1 MSVKPKN
8 KGKTKPDQASVS
20 SPAPQKSLQGLLS
33 ILALAFIFITSVSRI
48 ILAGNPMSRDEGAY
62 GYLGKLAAK
71 GLTPY
76 LDFYEMKP
84 PMLYYLYGLGG
95 SLFGFT
101 DLGLRLFALLLTL
114 CSSLLIFL
122 ILNKYIS
129 KHFALLGAALF
140 SILSLN
146 PFAFGFAMIAEHLVN
161 TLVLLSIYLVHKS
174 YDRKGFLFLLLA
186 GAAFA
191 SAILTKQTA
200 ILLSPVFLLYF
211 VLERRYKPWFMQCL
225 RFAAGVLI
233 PVTLLAILFVI
244 NGALSEAM
252 YWLTTYPAKYASS
265 VSPEE
270 GKIYLRYFSKNISLF
285 QLSLFIASALALVAN
300 LIWIK
305 KKPFNWFITYFIIAL
320 LTVVPGFRFYGQYWM
335 LIFAPMAL
343 MVAAALHQVE
353 KLKPRLGIIAAGLV
367 MVLMTGELIVHSDYY
382 FGKPSSAE
390 VDKLYKNNPF
400 GPIRKLSTYA
410 GSLMKADDTFMVFGS
425 EPQAY
430 LYADKIAPSKHVFM
444 SMISKHDEKSKT
456 FISETMNDLEQKQ
469 PDYVLF
475 NFFNYSWG
483 LTEQA
488 NDKLYGS
495 SFSYVINHYSPV
507 AAYNMNTKSYLYAKD
522 GHQIDASI
530 ANQVILFKRK

>member
-1 MSVKPKN
+1 MSGKPKN
-8 KGKTKPDQASVS
+8 KAKTKPDQTPVSV
-20 SPAPQKSLQGLLS
+20 PAPQKYLQGFLS
-33 ILALAFIFITSVSRI
+33 IIALTFIFITSVNRI
-48 ILAGNPMSRDEGAY
+48 ILAGNPMSRDEGTY

-84 PMLYYLYGLGG
+84 PMLFYLYGLGG

-101 DLGLRLFALLLTL
+101 DLGLRLFGLLLTL

-122 ILNKYIS
+122 ILHRYVS
-129 KHFALLGAALF
+129 RHFALVGAALF

-146 PFAFGFAMIAEHLVN
+146 PFAFGFAMVAEHLVN
-161 TLVLLSIYLVHKS
+161 VLVLSALYLAHKS

-200 ILLSPVFLLYF
+200 ILFSPVFLLCF
-211 VLERRYKPWFMQCL
+211 ILGRQQKPWMMQCIQ
-225 RFAAGVLI
+225 FAAGVLI
-233 PVTLLAILFVI
+233 PVTLLAVLFAL
-244 NGALSEAM
+244 NGAFSEAI

-270 GKIYLRYFSKNISLF
+270 GKTYLRYFSKNISLF
-285 QLSLFIASALALVAN
+285 QLSLFIASAIALVAN

-305 KKPFNWFITYFIIAL
+305 KKPFNWFITYFILAL

-343 MVAAALHQVE
+343 MAAAALYQVE
-353 KLKPRLGIIAAGLV
+353 KIKPRLGLLGAGLV
-367 MVLMTGELIVHSDYY
+367 MALMAGELVVHRDYY
-382 FGKPSSAE
+382 FGKPSSKE
-390 VDKLYKNNPF
+390 VEKLYKNNPF

-410 GSLMKADDTFMVFGS
+410 GSLMKEDDTFMVFGS

-444 SMISKHDEKSKT
+444 SMISKHDEKSKAYIT
-456 FISETMNDLEQKQ
+456 EAMDDLEQKQ
-469 PDYVLF
+469 PTYVLF

-483 LTEQA
+483 LTEKA

-495 SFSYVINHYSPV
+495 SFSYVINHYAPL

-530 ANQVILFKRK
+530 ANQVILFKHK

>member
-1 MSVKPKN
+1 MSGKPKN
-8 KGKTKPDQASVS
+8 KAKSKPDQASVS
-20 SPAPQKSLQGLLS
+20 SPAHQKSLQGLISL
-33 ILALAFIFITSVSRI
+33 LALTFIFITSVSRI

-101 DLGLRLFALLLTL
+101 DLGLRLFGLLLSL

-122 ILNKYIS
+122 MLSRYIS
-129 KHFALLGAALF
+129 KHFALIGAALF

-146 PFAFGFAMIAEHLVN
+146 PFAFGFAMVAEHLVN
-161 TLVLLSIYLVHKS
+161 TLVLVSLYLVHKS
-174 YDRKGFLFLLLA
+174 YDHKGWLYLLLA

-191 SAILTKQTA
+191 TAILTKQTA
-200 ILLSPVFLLYF
+200 ILFSPVFLLCF
-211 VLERRYKPWFMQCL
+211 ILARQQKPWMMQCIQ
-225 RFAAGVLI
+225 FAAGVLI
-233 PVTLLAILFVI
+233 PVTLLAVLFIL
-244 NGALSEAM
+244 NGAFSEAM

-270 GKIYLRYFSKNISLF
+270 GKTYLQYFSKNISAF
-285 QLSLFIASALALVAN
+285 QLSLFITSAFALVAN
-300 LIWIK
+300 LVWIK
-305 KKPFNWFITYFIIAL
+305 QKPFTWLITYFILAL

-353 KLKPRLGIIAAGLV
+353 KLKPRLGILAAGVV
-367 MVLMTGELIVHSDYY
+367 MVLMLGELVVHRDYY
-382 FGKPSSAE
+382 FGNTSSKE

-400 GPIRKLSTYA
+400 GPIRKLATYA
-410 GSLMKADDTFMVFGS
+410 GSLMKEDDTFMVFGS

-430 LYADKIAPSKHVFM
+430 LYADKIAPSRHVFM

-456 FISETMNDLEQKQ
+456 FITEAMNDLEQKQ
-469 PDYVLF
+469 PTYVLY
-475 NFFNYSWG
+475 NFFMYSWG
-483 LTEQA
+483 LTEKS
-488 NDKLYGS
+488 NDKLYGA
-495 SFSYVINHYSPV
+495 SFSYVINHYTPV

-522 GHQIDASI
+522 GQQIDASI

>member
-20 SPAPQKSLQGLLS
+20 SPSPQKSLQGLIS

-84 PMLYYLYGLGG
+84 PMLFYLYGLGG
-95 SLFGFT
+95 MLFGFT
-101 DLGLRLFALLLTL
+101 DLGLRLYGLLLTL

-122 ILNKYIS
+122 ILSRYIS
-129 KHFALLGAALF
+129 KHFALVGAALF

-146 PFAFGFAMIAEHLVN
+146 PFAFGFAMVAEHLVN
-161 TLVLLSIYLVHKS
+161 TLVLLSLYLVHRS

-186 GAAFA
+186 GATFA
-191 SAILTKQTA
+191 TAILTKQTA
-200 ILLSPVFLLYF
+200 ILFSPVFLLCF
-211 VLERRYKPWFMQCL
+211 ILLRQQKPWMMQCL
-225 RFAAGVLI
+225 QFAAGVLI
-233 PVTLLAILFVI
+233 PVTLLGMLFVL
-244 NGALSEAM
+244 NGAFSEAM
-252 YWLTTYPAKYASS
+252 YWLTTYPAKYASI
-265 VSPEE
+265 VTPEE

-285 QLSLFIASALALVAN
+285 QLSLFIASAVALVAN
-300 LIWIK
+300 LVWIR
-305 KKPFNWFITYFIIAL
+305 KKPFNWLITFFIIGL

-343 MVAAALHQVE
+343 MTAAALHRVE
-353 KLKPRLGIIAAGLV
+353 KIKPRLGILAAGFAL
-367 MVLMTGELIVHSDYY
+367 VLMAGEMVVHRDYY
-382 FGKPSSAE
+382 FGKPMSKE
-390 VDKLYKNNPF
+390 VEKLYKNNPF

-410 GSLMKADDTFMVFGS
+410 GSLMKEDDTFMVFGS

-430 LYADKIAPSKHVFM
+430 LYADKVAPSKHVFM
-444 SMISKHDEKSKT
+444 SMISKHDDKSKT
-456 FISETMNDLEQKQ
+456 FISETMNDLEQNQ
-469 PDYVLF
+469 PTYVLF
-475 NFFNYSWG
+475 NFFMYSWG
-483 LTEQA
+483 MTEKS
-488 NDKLYGS
+488 NDQLYS
-495 SFSYVINHYSPV
+495 ASFSYVINHYTPV
-507 AAYNMNTKSYLYAKD
+507 AAYNMNTKTFLYAKD
-522 GHQIDASI
+522 GQEIDESI

>member
-1 MSVKPKN
+1 MSGKPKN
-8 KGKTKPDQASVS
+8 KGKSKPDQASVS
-20 SPAPQKSLQGLLS
+20 SPVPQSSLQGLLS
-33 ILALAFIFITSVSRI
+33 VLALAFIVITSVSRI

-101 DLGLRLFALLLTL
+101 DLGLRLFGLVLTL

-122 ILNKYIS
+122 ILSRYVS
-129 KHFALLGAALF
+129 RHFALVGAALF

-146 PFAFGFAMIAEHLVN
+146 PFAFGFAMVAEHLVN
-161 TLVLLSIYLVHKS
+161 TLVLASLYLVHKS
-174 YDRKGFLFLLLA
+174 YDRKGLLYLLLA
-186 GAAFA
+186 GTAFA
-191 SAILTKQTA
+191 AAILTKQTA
-200 ILLSPVFLLYF
+200 ILFSPVFLLHF
-211 VLERRYKPWFMQCL
+211 VLERRYKPWLMQCL

-233 PVTLLAILFVI
+233 PVTLLAMLFII
-244 NGALSEAM
+244 NGAFSEAM

-285 QLSLFIASALALVAN
+285 QLTLFITSALALITN

-305 KKPFNWFITYFIIAL
+305 KKPFTWLITYFIIAL
-320 LTVVPGFRFYGQYWM
+320 LTVIPGFRFYGQYWM

-343 MVAAALHQVE
+343 MTAAVLHQAE
-353 KLKPRLGIIAAGLV
+353 KLKPRLGKLAAGIV
-367 MVLMTGELIVHSDYY
+367 MVLMAGELVIHREYY
-382 FGKPSSAE
+382 FGKSMSAE
-390 VDKLYKNNPF
+390 VEKLYKNNPF

-410 GSLMKADDTFMVFGS
+410 GSLMKEDDTFMVFGS

-430 LYADKIAPSKHVFM
+430 LYADKIAP
-444 SMISKHDEKSKT
+444 
-456 FISETMNDLEQKQ
+456 
-469 PDYVLF
+469 
-475 NFFNYSWG
+475 
-483 LTEQA
+483 
-488 NDKLYGS
+488 
-495 SFSYVINHYSPV
+495 
-507 AAYNMNTKSYLYAKD
+507 
-522 GHQIDASI
+522 
-530 ANQVILFKRK
+530 